1 MEYISIAIVDDE
13 KPIRDLYESYLKEW
27 AVQKFNIKIEKFE
40 SAEEFLFKYEDDSSF
55 DLLLLDI
62 EMKGINGVELA
73 KKLRDK
79 EDRLQII
86 FISGYS
92 EYITY
97 GYDVDALHFLVKPI
111 SKEKLY
117 NILDKA
123 LAKTNAE
130 DKFILIKHG
139 GALKKLYLNQIY
151 YIKSDKNYILIDCKD
166 EEFRVRMSIKE
177 AMEKIDDRFHQIGR
191 SEIINIE
198 KIDSFDVEKIV
209 LENTKVI
216 YLPKGTFEELNRKII
231 SYY

>member
-27 AVQKFNIKIEKFE
+27 AVKKYNIKIEKFE
-40 SAEEFLFKYEDDSSF
+40 SAEEFLFKYEDDSSL

-151 YIKSDKNYILIDCKD
+151 YIKSDRNYILIDCKD

>member
-151 YIKSDKNYILIDCKD
+151 YIKSDRNYILIDCKD